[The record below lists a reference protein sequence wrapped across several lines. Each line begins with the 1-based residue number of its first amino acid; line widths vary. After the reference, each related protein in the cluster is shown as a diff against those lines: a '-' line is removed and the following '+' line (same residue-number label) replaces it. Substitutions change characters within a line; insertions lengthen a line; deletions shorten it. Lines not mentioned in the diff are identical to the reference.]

1 MLLQPTSRRA
11 KEFSNKGLQVTKHKE
26 EYGLLQ
32 KAMQSAASDA
42 SKELQS
48 KDKRIHQ
55 LEKKV
60 SGHPTGVIPRFFRI

>member
-1 MLLQPTSRRA
+1 MKQ
-11 KEFSNKGLQVTKHKE
+11 KE
-26 EYGLLQ
+26 ENGLLQ
-32 KAMQSAASDA
+32 KAMQIAASDV

-60 SGHPTGVIPRFFRI
+60 SSHS